1 MRLLHP
7 SSCICNVIYKKR
19 KGSTIS
25 CCREVKAL
33 LLNLSMPMPEGCASM
48 LLSFVYER
56 ARRGGWMRVLS
67 RMCFQWLQ
75 ILNCLKIS
83 IYEVHLSTPI
93 LVFKGS
99 ACSIPSVI
107 IIINHHHTVHLAPGG
122 LACLEARLWYCVDQ
136 L

>member
-93 LVFKGS
+93 LVVQRVSMQHPIRNNYNKSSSYCTLGPWRVGVLGS
-99 ACSIPSVI
+99 TPLVLC
-107 IIINHHHTVHLAPGG
+107 
-122 LACLEARLWYCVDQ
+122 
-136 L
+136 